1 MRLDGVYVQQIVLAL
16 VVYFFDDDAD
26 DGCDEDAGHMM
37 PYRRHQ
43 SGMQHPTRKNTSSN
57 VHARTQN
64 ALVGETP
71 CELTVQIKVI
81 RRPRYY
87 EIQNGESNVRLYSS
101 RMS

>member
-1 MRLDGVYVQQIVLAL
+1 MRLDGVSVQQIVLAL

-26 DGCDEDAGHMM
+26 AGCDEDAGHMM

-43 SGMQHPTRKNTSSN
+43 TGMQHPTRKNTSSN

-71 CELTVQIKVI
+71 CELTVQ
-81 RRPRYY
+81 
-87 EIQNGESNVRLYSS
+87 EGYSPYTLL
-101 RMS
+101 RNKEWKRQHTTLK